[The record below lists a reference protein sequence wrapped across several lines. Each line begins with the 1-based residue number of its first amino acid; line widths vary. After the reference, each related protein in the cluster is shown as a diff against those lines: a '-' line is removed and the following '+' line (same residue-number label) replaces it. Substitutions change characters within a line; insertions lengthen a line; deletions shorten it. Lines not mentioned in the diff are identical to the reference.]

1 MSAAW
6 QAARRVLCVRLDNM
20 GDVLM
25 TTPAIRA
32 LKAALPGR
40 HITLLASPSGAALA
54 RLVPE
59 IDDVIE
65 FEAPWMKG
73 GTVSPAQD
81 ERVRAAIAARG
92 FDAVVIF
99 TVYSQNPLPAAY
111 FCYQAGIPLRLAH
124 CRENPYH
131 LLSDWVKE
139 IEPEG
144 GTRHEVQR
152 QLDLV
157 DTVGCRPVARRMS
170 LEVPVEAERRVERLL
185 LAQGYD
191 AERSC
196 VVVHTGA
203 TAPSRRYPGDR
214 FAAAIALLVEAGCQ
228 VVLTGSAG
236 EVAEVEQIRQRAGV
250 PTLSL
255 AGQVDLAELAAA
267 IKRADVVLSN
277 NSGPAHMAA
286 ALDTPLVDLY
296 ALTNPQHTPW
306 LVRHVLLYHDVPC
319 KYCYNSVCPQ
329 GHHDCLR
336 RVTPQQVA
344 DAVLSLLPQP
354 GEAQL
359 HPVVWSRPAV
369 RVAGGAS
376 VITMRRAP
384 CVD

>member
-6 QAARRVLCVRLDNM
+6 QVAQRVLCVRLDNL

-25 TTPAIRA
+25 STPAIRA
-32 LKAALPGR
+32 LKAAVPGR
-40 HITLLASPSGAALA
+40 QITLLASSSGAALA

-59 IDDVIE
+59 IDDVIV

-73 GTVSPAQD
+73 GKEITPEEN
-81 ERVRAAIAARG
+81 ERVRAEIAARQ
-92 FDAVVIF
+92 FDAAVIF

-111 FCYQAGIPLRLAH
+111 FCYLAGIPLRLAH

-131 LLSDWVKE
+131 LLSDWAKE

-144 GTRHEVQR
+144 GLRHEVQR

-157 DTVGCRPVARRMS
+157 DHVGCRPVARRMS
-170 LEVPVEAERRVERLL
+170 LQVPPEARRRLERLL
-185 LAQGYD
+185 DAQGFD
-191 AERSC
+191 ATRPC

-203 TAPSRRYPGDR
+203 SAPSRRYPGEY
-214 FAAAIALLVEAGCQ
+214 FAVAIRQLVEAGCQ
-228 VVLTGSAG
+228 VVLTGSVG
-236 EVAEVEQIRQRAGV
+236 ELAQVEQIRRRAGV

-255 AGQVDLAELAAA
+255 AGRADLAELAAA
-267 IKRADVVLSN
+267 IEQADVVLSN

-286 ALDTPLVDLY
+286 ALGTPLVDLY

-306 LVRHVLLYHDVPC
+306 LIRHVLLYHDVPC
-319 KYCYNSVCPQ
+319 KYCYKSECPQ

-336 RVTPQQVA
+336 RVTPNQVA

-354 GEAQL
+354 AL
-359 HPVVWSRPAV
+359 PASWSRSTTQGRA
-369 RVAGGAS
+369 AEA
-376 VITMRRAP
+376 VITLQRRSSCA
-384 CVD
+384 D